1 MHPITMRQRWRCVRD
16 RKDEFA
22 GIRPIRPKPPTAR
35 PGLAVRLRAPRIL
48 ASGRRAAVLV
58 TVANRRSRRPGRV
71 VSSLWQLQIAA
82 TAGGRP
88 RTIRLEELRA
98 RRARTVRVTVPVP
111 GVSADGCACG

>member
-1 MHPITMRQRWRCVRD
+1 MR
-16 RKDEFA
+16 F
-22 GIRPIRPKPPTAR
+22 
-35 PGLAVRLRAPRIL
+35 RAPRIL

-58 TVANRRSRRPGRV
+58 TVANRRSRRRGRV

-111 GVSADGCACG
+111 RRIRGRVCVRVTANAASARGAHARRCARVPVAPRLTG